1 MDRACHVKGARGRRR
16 AAPRAIRAIPLE
28 GWIYTQRSEVKS
40 RGGRLQ
46 AAACSEGLA
55 APKLISPEI
64 WPPSSITILP

>member
-1 MDRACHVKGARGRRR
+1 MDRTYRVKEACGRRR
-16 AAPRAIRAIPLE
+16 AVPKAARATPSGVELHAAK
-28 GWIYTQRSEVKS
+28 RSEEP
-40 RGGRLQ
+40 GGRLQ